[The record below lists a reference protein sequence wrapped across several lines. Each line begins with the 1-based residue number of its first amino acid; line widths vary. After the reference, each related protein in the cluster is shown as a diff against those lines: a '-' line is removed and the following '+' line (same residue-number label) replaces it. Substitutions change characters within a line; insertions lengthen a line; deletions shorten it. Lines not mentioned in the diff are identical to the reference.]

1 MTARVHTLLRRVLF
15 VGLAAL
21 APAVFVPQAW
31 SGTPPSRP
39 LPQAAGELASPQRAA
54 ILLLTDTAAGGIAA
68 DLDILYPGRVK
79 SVSFIEQKVTAELLD
94 GFGYVITV
102 VGDGANLDKLDY
114 GEITAF
120 ARRGGQ
126 VMSSLFEYARARNL
140 HFSKTHVLDRLRPA
154 MRIDVECDITKGF
167 VVGDQV
173 WWFGSVSSAPD
184 PLYANQMFQRQI
196 MGLRESDGVRILAT
210 SNVNHGAVMIEE
222 KVGQGRIVALDL
234 LSPGRPFFNSYG
246 STNKYLFLGNMVNQ
260 AVRYGKQYPK
270 RLSYDEFVA
279 AMHQLAAKYPA
290 LSVKAE
296 GPASDGRQLYTF
308 NLGDSAKPTM
318 YFGGSVHGW
327 EWENAYGLMRLAE
340 LLAENPRIEGLDTN
354 RLHFK
359 IMPIQNPWGHDHF
372 TRQNA
377 RGVDLNRNFDAGWE
391 ELPAPQDVVTPWDY
405 NYKGARPASE
415 RETQIIQ
422 GIVDRY
428 RPICVIDF
436 HTADYVMLRAY
447 RDDEPVV
454 RAIQENIKTRLK
466 DRFLAQAPYN
476 GPYQQVNMNNVT
488 EPGAPKPYLIDY
500 AAKQGTTAAF
510 LIEMSGNR
518 DDVHALVM
526 NVDTVVEICLAAT
539 QECLKR
545 PASR

>member
-1 MTARVHTLLRRVLF
+1 MTARVHTPLRRVLF
-15 VGLAAL
+15 VGPSAL
-21 APAVFVPQAW
+21 ALAVLVAQLW
-31 SGTPPSRP
+31 SGAPTARP
-39 LPQAAGELASPQRAA
+39 LPPAAGELASPQRAA
-54 ILLLTDTAAGGIAA
+54 ILLLTDSAAGGIAA
-68 DLDILYPGRVK
+68 DLDLLYPGRVK
-79 SVSFIEQKVTAELLD
+79 SVSFVEQKVTAELLD

-154 MRIDVECDITKGF
+154 MRIDVACDITKGF
-167 VVGDQV
+167 AVGDLV
-173 WWFGSVSSAPD
+173 WWFGCVSSAPET
-184 PLYANQMFQRQI
+184 LYANQMYQRQI
-196 MGLRESDGVRILAT
+196 MGVRESDGVRILAT

-246 STNKYLFLGNMVNQ
+246 STNKYLFLGNMINQ

-270 RLSYDEFVA
+270 RLSYDEFVE
-279 AMHQLAAKYPA
+279 AMHRLAAEHPG
-290 LSVKAE
+290 LTVKAE
-296 GPASDGRQLYTF
+296 GPGSDGRQMYTF
-308 NLGDSAKPTM
+308 NLGDPAKPTV

-340 LLAENPRIEGLDTN
+340 VLAENPRLEGLDTT

-405 NYKGARPASE
+405 NYKGSRPASE

-422 GIVDRY
+422 GIVDRQ

-447 RDDEPVV
+447 RDDEPVI

-518 DDVHALVM
+518 DDVQALVM

-545 PASR
+545 LASR